1 MTSLLRSEFRRLLG
15 RRLLRWMVIFV
26 LLVIVASAV
35 IALVRINPGPG
46 ETGFQFTDMSDVWE
60 GTSVPLI
67 ILAWVLGASF
77 IGSDWQAGTFT
88 TVLTWEARRIRLYV
102 AKIVVC
108 AIVVIVGY
116 ILLQL
121 VLSLALLPTALAKGS
136 TDGLTGEWAREAGGV
151 LIRGAAIAA
160 VGAVVGM
167 AIAMVGRN
175 TGAALGVGFAYIA
188 VIEAFVRGLRPA
200 WIPYLFGD
208 NAGVFITARPNEFP
222 EVGRSTIESGI
233 VLLLYAVGAA
243 AVAAAVFRARDVT

>member
-1 MTSLLRSEFRRLLG
+1 MTSLVRSEFSRLLG

-26 LLVIVASAV
+26 LLGIVVSAV
-35 IALVRINPGPG
+35 IAFVRINPEPG
-46 ETGFQFTDMSDVWE
+46 EAGFRFVDMRDVWQ

-77 IGSDWQAGTFT
+77 VGSDWQTGTFT
-88 TVLTWEARRIRLYV
+88 TVLTWEARRIRLFA
-102 AKIVVC
+102 AKILVC
-108 AIVVIVGY
+108 AIVILVGY
-116 ILLQL
+116 IMLQL
-121 VLSLALLPTALAKGS
+121 VLALTLLPTALAKGS
-136 TDGLTGEWAREAGGV
+136 TDGLTGEWMREAGGV
-151 LIRGAAIAA
+151 LVRGASIAA
-160 VGAVVGM
+160 IGAVIGM

-208 NAGVFITARPNEFP
+208 NAGVFITARPLEFP

-233 VLLLYAVGAA
+233 VLLLYAVILAS
-243 AVAAAVFRARDVT
+243 VAAGVFRARDVT